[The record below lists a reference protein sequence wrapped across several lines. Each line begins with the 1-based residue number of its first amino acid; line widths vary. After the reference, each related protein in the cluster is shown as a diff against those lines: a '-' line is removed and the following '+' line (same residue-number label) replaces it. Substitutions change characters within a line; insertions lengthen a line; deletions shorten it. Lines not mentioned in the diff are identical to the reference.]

1 MKETI
6 GEKIKRLRIEKG
18 LTQDYVHHNQS
29 QISQIESGRITNPD
43 ENTLLL
49 IAKNMEITF
58 DELIGGTTWVKPES
72 TLKSKEIAFSPV
84 IVDVEIDDS
93 GNISWSH
100 KSYPLYNEKG
110 EKNEYCLET
119 GQKLIDS

>member
-6 GEKIKRLRIEKG
+6 GEKIKRLRTEKR

-58 DELIGGTTWVKPES
+58 DELIKRMAIGRRTRV
-72 TLKSKEIAFSPV
+72 A
-84 IVDVEIDDS
+84 VDD
-93 GNISWSH
+93 
-100 KSYPLYNEKG
+100 
-110 EKNEYCLET
+110 T
-119 GQKLIDS
+119 

>member
-58 DELIGGTTWVKPES
+58 DELIKGTSWVKPEAAYIG
-72 TLKSKEIAFSPV
+72 KEIAISPNEINV
-84 IVDVEIDDS
+84 EVDGK
-93 GNISWSH
+93 GNIDWSYRQ
-100 KSYPLYNEKG
+100 YPLYND
-110 EKNEYCLET
+110 NTIYTSRCISSLYT
-119 GQKLIDS
+119 